1 MWRFEEFR
9 KTRRDA
15 TRRTCKVVWII
26 YALQPEAYIG
36 KRTAARRLD
45 RWSIDN
51 AADPKIIVIHGN
63 KGIESLYGPNLQ
75 EH

>member
-9 KTRRDA
+9 KTPRRDA

-36 KRTAARRLD
+36 NVLRL
-45 RWSIDN
+45 RIDG
-51 AADPKIIVIHGN
+51 V
-63 KGIESLYGPNLQ
+63 STTLLTLRLS
-75 EH
+75 